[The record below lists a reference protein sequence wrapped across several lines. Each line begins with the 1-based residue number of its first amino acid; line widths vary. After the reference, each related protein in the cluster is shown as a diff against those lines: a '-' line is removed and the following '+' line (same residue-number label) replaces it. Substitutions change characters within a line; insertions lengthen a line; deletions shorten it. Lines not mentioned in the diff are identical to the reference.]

1 MAQAAR
7 VRRDT
12 TKMTDIWD
20 GQLLWYAR
28 AVQKMQGRQESDPT
42 SWLWQANI
50 HGEKAEN
57 PGPNPEWNNCPHGGW
72 FFLPWHRAYILCFE
86 EIVRDVIRNEL
97 SGPDDWALPYWNYT
111 RVTNGDPD
119 SPESQECRR
128 LPGAFRS
135 PDWPDGEGDNP
146 LFLAEPDR
154 SPGAAL
160 GASVGW
166 AEVNP
171 YKAMQAPRF
180 TGVTEFGSE
189 YTDSHL
195 LHSNGQSGL
204 LEMQPHNL
212 IHGYVGGVMSQ
223 FFSPR
228 DPIFWLHH
236 ANIDRL
242 WAAWIAANSGHK
254 NPTDADWL
262 GFTHTFRNAQ
272 GNQVTFKSEDLQSE
286 EALGYVYESL
296 TDGIGLKPP
305 DRLVAMLA
313 AGIDPPPEQVAAT
326 SGPTDLGPDTVAVP
340 LIPEPGARAEALPEA
355 ASPQTPNR
363 AVLTL
368 DDVRADAPPQT
379 NYRVF
384 VGARPD
390 HEEDLDPDGPYFIGH
405 VHFFG
410 AVGANVHHHGGG
422 GLTFKFD
429 ITEHLTQLRQLGLW
443 DGEGIPPVVVTPAPL
458 GPPPP
463 DAEREAHALAAAP
476 TPPPDSRPRIGSI
489 SLSTT

>member
-1 MAQAAR
+1 
-7 VRRDT
+7 
-12 TKMTDIWD
+12 MTDRWD
-20 GQLLWYAR
+20 PQLLWYAR
-28 AVQKMQGRQESDPT
+28 AVRRMQGKQESQPT

-72 FFLPWHRAYILCFE
+72 FFLPWHRAYLLCFE

-97 SGPDDWALPYWNYT
+97 DGPDDWALPYWNYT

-119 SPESQECRR
+119 SPGSQECRR
-128 LPGAFRS
+128 LPSAFRS
-135 PDWPDGEGDNP
+135 PDWPDGEGGNP

-166 AEVNP
+166 TEVNP
-171 YKAMQAPRF
+171 YRAMQAPRF
-180 TGVTEFGSE
+180 TGATQFGSE
-189 YTDSHL
+189 HTGSRL

-212 IHGYVGGVMSQ
+212 LHGYVGGVMLQ

-228 DPIFWLHH
+228 DPVFWLHH

-242 WAAWIAANSGHK
+242 WAAWNASSAEHR

-262 GFTHTFRNAQ
+262 GFAHTFRDAQ
-272 GNQVTFKSEDLQSE
+272 GNQVRFTSGELQSTE
-286 EALGYVYESL
+286 EFGYVYESL
-296 TDGIGLKPP
+296 TDGLGLKPP
-305 DRLVAMLA
+305 ERLVATPA
-313 AGIDPPPEQVAAT
+313 AGVDPPPQQVAAT
-326 SGPTDLGPDTVAVP
+326 SGPTDLGPDALAVP
-340 LIPEPGARAEALPEA
+340 LTPGPGARAGALPEA

-363 AVLTL
+363 AVLTM

-390 HEEDLDPDGPYFIGH
+390 HEEDLDPEGPYFIGH

-410 AVGANVHHHGGG
+410 AVGAHPHSHGGG
-422 GLTFKFD
+422 GLTFTFD
-429 ITEHLTQLRQLGLW
+429 ITEHLTELRRLGAW
-443 DGEGIPPVVVTPAPL
+443 DGEGVPPVVVTPAPL

-463 DAEREAHALAAAP
+463 DAGEPAGALAAVS
-476 TPPPDSRPRIGSI
+476 TPPPGSRPRIGSI